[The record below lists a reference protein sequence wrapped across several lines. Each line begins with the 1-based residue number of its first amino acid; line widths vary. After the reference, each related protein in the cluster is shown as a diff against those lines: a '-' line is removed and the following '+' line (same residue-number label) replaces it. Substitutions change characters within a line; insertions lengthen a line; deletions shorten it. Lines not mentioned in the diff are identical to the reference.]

1 MRNERR
7 EIAAP
12 IRKALIDPRLHSRS
26 RVKSKESSTINVLEI
41 CVDDYESGLN
51 EESKKRKMVLSFIL
65 R

>member
-1 MRNERR
+1 MGNERR

-12 IRKALIDPRLHSRS
+12 IRKTLIDPRLHSRS
-26 RVKSKESSTINVLEI
+26 GVKSKESSTINVLEI
-41 CVDDYESGLN
+41 CVDDHESGLN